1 MTDLSKLAAT
11 FQTLFP
17 KENEQE
23 WHSMLASWGKKG
35 DDDIRQTGTAIQS
48 PLVPMDSKLNFE
60 QRILN
65 PNSYPTIDNG
75 DGSISTHRM
84 AWGGDEGNFKA
95 FPTIIQ
101 DKAGKLVQMEPMD
114 AQRYAEKTGEYRHFT
129 DAKDAESYAEGGY
142 KKFWGLGERK

>member
-1 MTDLSKLAAT
+1 MSDIKKLASS

-17 KENEQE
+17 KENGDE
-23 WHSMLASWGKKG
+23 WYSMLASWGKPG
-35 DDDIRQTGTAIQS
+35 DDEIRQKGTGIPGPTISNDTQ
-48 PLVPMDSKLNFE
+48 LNFE

-65 PNSYPTIDNG
+65 PNSYPSIDNG
-75 DGSISTHRM
+75 DGSVSTHRM

-101 DKAGKLVQMEPMD
+101 SKDGKLVEMEPMD
-114 AQRYAEKTGEYRHFT
+114 AQRYAEKTGEYRKFT

-142 KKFWGLGERK
+142 KKFWGLGEKK